1 MWAQHVGN
9 HALVEMMSDDDDDDD
24 CSMFCLSGFW
34 SLLEYVAITARRC
47 GGPISIHILAHVQY
61 AQTYICYSPAMD
73 IHSPTA
79 TSQRFNPAFAA
90 MTVDRDQHVAMA
102 AMANGG
108 DDMYRLSKRITRK
121 LRHQG
126 VAVLK
131 GTGEAG
137 RLRPETRK
145 GGERSSTKPGVSEWC
160 FF

>member
-1 MWAQHVGN
+1 
-9 HALVEMMSDDDDDDD
+9 
-24 CSMFCLSGFW
+24 
-34 SLLEYVAITARRC
+34 
-47 GGPISIHILAHVQY
+47 
-61 AQTYICYSPAMD
+61 MD
-73 IHSPTA
+73 IHSPTV

-108 DDMYRLSKRITRK
+108 DDMYRLSKRITKK

>member
-1 MWAQHVGN
+1 M
-9 HALVEMMSDDDDDDD
+9 
-24 CSMFCLSGFW
+24 
-34 SLLEYVAITARRC
+34 YVYT
-47 GGPISIHILAHVQY
+47 HIYSHPCTRAVCTN
-61 AQTYICYSPAMD
+61 TYYSPAMN
-73 IHSPTA
+73 IHGPTV

-102 AMANGG
+102 AMATGG

-131 GTGEAG
+131 GAG